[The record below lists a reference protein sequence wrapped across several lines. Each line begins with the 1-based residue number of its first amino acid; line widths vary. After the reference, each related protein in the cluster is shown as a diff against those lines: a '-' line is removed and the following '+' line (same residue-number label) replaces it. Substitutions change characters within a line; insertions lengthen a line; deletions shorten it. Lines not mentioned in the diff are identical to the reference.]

1 VAVTVSPER
10 THDDGMRMEDD
21 GPLFPAACIALSDS
35 TEIGRLMVAGG
46 TSGTAVVGVGGSVV
60 GGSVV
65 GGSVVAGSVV
75 AGDGMDVDVD
85 TVLDEWCRC
94 TWLRPASPRATRSR
108 TTHAAKTS
116 SLGSARLEFR
126 RTPEVPMSS
135 VPELFEMSLAK
146 LMEELAVV
154 VTRGPA
160 G

>member
-1 VAVTVSPER
+1 
-10 THDDGMRMEDD
+10 
-21 GPLFPAACIALSDS
+21 
-35 TEIGRLMVAGG
+35 MVAGG
-46 TSGTAVVGVGGSVV
+46 TSGTAVVGV